1 MEQKH
6 NYRKHNYRRRSSSV
20 VSPQA
25 WFVHGLLAFRTSQR
39 RRSGCLSSSP
49 RLLPA
54 CSHIPDRL

>member
-1 MEQKH
+1 MPFPVVFESDSQWK
-6 NYRKHNYRRRSSSV
+6 SGQV

-39 RRSGCLSSSP
+39 RRSGCLLSSP

-54 CSHIPDRL
+54 CSHLPDRL